1 MICCLAFIL
10 IVLLRSLL
18 LSHHRDRWDNMCDVV
33 RTVPNRDNGGECV
46 TNPSTMNGTVMV
58 RIDTS
63 EEDSASST
71 STSTIWQ
78 WNTRNRSNG
87 DGS

>member
-1 MICCLAFIL
+1 
-10 IVLLRSLL
+10 
-18 LSHHRDRWDNMCDVV
+18 MCDVV
-33 RTVPNRDNGGECV
+33 RMVPNSDNDECV

-63 EEDSASST
+63 EDDSTSAST
-71 STSTIWQ
+71 SISCTSSTIWQ
-78 WNTRNRSNG
+78 WNTRNRSDG